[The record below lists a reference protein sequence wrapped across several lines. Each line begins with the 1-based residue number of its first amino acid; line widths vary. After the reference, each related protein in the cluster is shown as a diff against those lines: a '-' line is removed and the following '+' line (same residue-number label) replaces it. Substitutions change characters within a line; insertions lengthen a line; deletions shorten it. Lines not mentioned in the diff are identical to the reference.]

1 MSIGQLS
8 RDLTWKKGASILNIG
23 TCTVIVV
30 CIPKRR
36 FSYIIYIF
44 NEWHSVLYD
53 FVILY

>member
-1 MSIGQLS
+1 MSIGKLS